1 VSHAS
6 EAPDLASFRGRRVT
20 VIGAGQSA
28 LENAAQLTEAGAEV
42 EVLTRQPVVNW
53 LATGRQN
60 KREAGWLEHLLYPPV
75 AVGPVGINWIVQL
88 PGLYRTLP
96 RPGQD
101 WVARKVLRPYA
112 SGRLRTRLAE
122 VPITT
127 GVTATRAEAS
137 ATGLRLTLNDG
148 SVRDVAHVL
157 LGTGY
162 RIDVDR
168 YTLLDPALRRAIKRR
183 DHHPALGAGFESS
196 VPGLHFLG
204 AASTRSFGP
213 LMRFVAGTGYAGRAL
228 TLRVCKQG
236 ETNPRQATL
245 PVNLQVPTS

>member
-6 EAPDLASFRGRRVT
+6 EAPELALFRGRRVA

-28 LENAAQLTEAGAEV
+28 LENAALLSEAGAEV
-42 EVLTRQPVVNW
+42 EVLTRQPAVNW
-53 LATGRQN
+53 LATGQN
-60 KREAGWLEHLLYPPV
+60 KREAGWLEHLLFPPV

-88 PGLYRTLP
+88 PDLYRALP
-96 RPGQD
+96 RPAQD
-101 WVARKVLRPYA
+101 WVAGKALRPYA
-112 SGRLRTRLAE
+112 SGRLRQRLAG

-127 GVTATRAEAS
+127 GVTATQAEAR
-137 ATGLRLTLNDG
+137 AAGLRLTLSDG
-148 SVRDVAHVL
+148 SVREVAHVL

-162 RIDVDR
+162 RIDVDH
-168 YTLLDPALRRAIKRR
+168 YTLLDSALRRAIKRR
-183 DHHPALGAGFESS
+183 DEHPALGAGFESS

-228 TLRVCKQG
+228 TLRVCKQR
-236 ETNPRQATL
+236 ESSPRHATF